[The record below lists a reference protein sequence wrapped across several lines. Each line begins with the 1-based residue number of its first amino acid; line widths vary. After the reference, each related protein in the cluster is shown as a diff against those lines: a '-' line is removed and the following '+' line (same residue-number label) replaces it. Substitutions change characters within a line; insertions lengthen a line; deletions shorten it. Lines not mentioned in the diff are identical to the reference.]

1 MSSPLIALQ
10 DALIER
16 LREDVGVTALVPAL
30 NILDRNARPIL
41 DRSIT
46 VGTDQGVDAGYIAR
60 DVTTVYHTLHIWKKE
75 NGLIGAKFIEA
86 AITKAIKKARFEA
99 VSGFHFVDV
108 RVSDSLTLREAE
120 GDFSHGV
127 VTVTAIVQEVA

>member
-10 DALIER
+10 DALIKR

-30 NILDRNARPIL
+30 NILDRNARPIV
-41 DRSIT
+41 DPSIT
-46 VGTDQGVDAGYIAR
+46 VGADQGVDAGYIAR

-86 AITKAIKKARFEA
+86 AITKAVKKARFEA
-99 VSGFHFVDV
+99 VDGYHFADV

-127 VTVTAIVQEVA
+127 VTVTAIIQEVL